1 MNTDQHRTGR
11 DKQERQKARR
21 PPGLPRLCAR
31 RSLGAAVCK
40 VAAGICGIVVTSGN
54 LGGGLIFY
62 CECAE
67 NYADCASNRIHGQLS
82 GGHFAI
88 CADGMRVMH

>member
-1 MNTDQHRTGR
+1 
-11 DKQERQKARR
+11 
-21 PPGLPRLCAR
+21 
-31 RSLGAAVCK
+31 

-67 NYADCASNRIHGQLS
+67 NYADGASNRIHGQLS